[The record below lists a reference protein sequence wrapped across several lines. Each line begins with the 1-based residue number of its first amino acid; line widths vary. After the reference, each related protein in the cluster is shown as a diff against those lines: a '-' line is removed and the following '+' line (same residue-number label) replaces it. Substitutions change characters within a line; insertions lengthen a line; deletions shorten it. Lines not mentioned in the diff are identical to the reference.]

1 MASAISA
8 HSLGESRSSSSS
20 WWHRAAAAW
29 CSTSSAGS
37 QRTRSAASAA
47 AARTSPG
54 CVLAGRGSQPTHPG
68 KLSCA
73 SRPRRRS
80 AATSCAT
87 AAISADSKLP
97 SQMRVLVPGCRISD
111 THLPHF
117 RFLTPRYC
125 CCCCCDDDDELLL
138 LVIGEGTCRCLPIWS
153 IAIYIY
159 TNQFSQ
165 IISEECMCACDRRS

>member
-8 HSLGESRSSSSS
+8 HSLGESIRPSSNSSSLPTISTAAIPPSPSRSTSS
-20 WWHRAAAAW
+20 WHRAAAAAR
-29 CSTSSAGS
+29 SSVGS

-54 CVLAGRGSQPTHPG
+54 RVVAGRGSQATHPG

-97 SQMRVLVPGCRISD
+97 SQIRVLVPGCRISD

-117 RFLTPRYC
+117 RFRTPRY
-125 CCCCCDDDDELLL
+125 CCCCDDDDEYDELPPPL
-138 LVIGEGTCRCLPIWS
+138 LVICS
-153 IAIYIY
+153 
-159 TNQFSQ
+159 SQ
-165 IISEECMCACDRRS
+165 IGQECYECG